1 MYAHTIATLRSRIT
15 IYNSSVLRKL
25 AHQGGNQRY
34 FARLPA
40 SFGEHSSTVGT
51 DVFRYG
57 VFASP
62 RLFQVREVDLN
73 WQRLAPLNSRIE
85 TLQTRNLPLRTVI
98 ISLLVLDGLDSF
110 WRFHGLPPALVLKET
125 RGDTAWEPKLPL
137 TGMAQGLCLAA
148 FNSKEYRKQLS
159 LIAGADKLGKHWS
172 CDAGNPL
179 SRLRCLARWDLKL
192 E

>member
-1 MYAHTIATLRSRIT
+1 M
-15 IYNSSVLRKL
+15 LRKL

-34 FARLPA
+34 FAGLPA

-57 VFASP
+57 VFPSP

-110 WRFHGLPPALVLKET
+110 WRLHGLPPALVLKATRKGHRLET
-125 RGDTAWEPKLPL
+125 KAPL
-137 TGMAQGLCLAA
+137 TGMPKTFAQ
-148 FNSKEYRKQLS
+148 
-159 LIAGADKLGKHWS
+159 
-172 CDAGNPL
+172 PL
-179 SRLRCLARWDLKL
+179 SIRRNI
-192 E
+192 ENNYH

>member
-1 MYAHTIATLRSRIT
+1 MGGTRRELYLPLEWGTFELYAHTIATLRLRIT

-34 FARLPA
+34 FAGLPA

-73 WQRLAPLNSRIE
+73 RQRLAPLNSRIE

-98 ISLLVLDGLDSF
+98 VTLLVLDGLDSF
-110 WRFHGLPPALVLKET
+110 WSFHGFPPALVLKET
-125 RGDTAWEPKLPL
+125 RGDIAWELKLRL
-137 TGMAQGLCLAA
+137 TGMAEGLCLAV
-148 FNSKEYRKQLS
+148 FNSKVVRN
-159 LIAGADKLGKHWS
+159 A
-172 CDAGNPL
+172 
-179 SRLRCLARWDLKL
+179 
-192 E
+192 

>member
-1 MYAHTIATLRSRIT
+1 MIT
-15 IYNSSVLRKL
+15 IDHSRVLRKF
-25 AHQGGNQRY
+25 AHQGGYQRD
-34 FARLPA
+34 FAGLPA

-110 WRFHGLPPALVLKET
+110 WRFHVLPPALVLKET

-137 TGMAQGLCLAA
+137 TGMPKTFAQPLPIRRNIE
-148 FNSKEYRKQLS
+148 NSY
-159 LIAGADKLGKHWS
+159 H
-172 CDAGNPL
+172 
-179 SRLRCLARWDLKL
+179 
-192 E
+192 

>member
-1 MYAHTIATLRSRIT
+1 MGGLRIVCPHNSHPSAEDHSIRLERASETRPSR
-15 IYNSSVLRKL
+15 
-25 AHQGGNQRY
+25 GNQRY
-34 FARLPA
+34 FAGLPA

-98 ISLLVLDGLDSF
+98 ISLLVLDGRDSF
-110 WRFHGLPPALVLKET
+110 WRFHGLPPALVLKAT
-125 RGDTAWEPKLPL
+125 RGDTAWKPKLP
-137 TGMAQGLCLAA
+137 
-148 FNSKEYRKQLS
+148 S
-159 LIAGADKLGKHWS
+159 LG
-172 CDAGNPL
+172 CPRPL
-179 SRLRCLARWDLKL
+179 
-192 E
+192 

>member
-1 MYAHTIATLRSRIT
+1 MGGTRRELYVPVEWGAFELYAHTIATLRLRIT
-15 IYNSSVLRKL
+15 IDDSSVLRKL

-34 FARLPA
+34 FAALPA
-40 SFGEHSSTVGT
+40 SFGEQSSTVGT
-51 DVFRYG
+51 DVFRYS

-110 WRFHGLPPALVLKET
+110 WRLHGLPPALVLKST
-125 RGDTAWEPKLPL
+125 RKGHCLEAKAPSL
-137 TGMAQGLCLAA
+137 GMTKTFA
-148 FNSKEYRKQLS
+148 LS
-159 LIAGADKLGKHWS
+159 VT
-172 CDAGNPL
+172 
-179 SRLRCLARWDLKL
+179 LRMYIEKSYLLVQD
-192 E
+192 